1 MIALCMLSFCNLHV
15 CCHGFPSQV
24 FWCIVVCSQIS
35 VLNNNYSR
43 CNQLSLNTLNSL
55 VFFSCFDLFCYSF
68 CLFVF
73 VFCFLLL
80 LFLGGF
86 AWLCFL
92 LFFVIFCCL
101 FVLFFVDLLCFS
113 LVFFFVSLFVFV
125 FVFHFE
131 IFPDLLTV
139 KKYVCNT

>member
-15 CCHGFPSQV
+15 CWHGFPSQV

-55 VFFSCFDLFCYSF
+55 GFFSCFDLLLLLL
-68 CLFVF
+68 LFVC
-73 VFCFLLL
+73 FCFMLL
-80 LFLGGF
+80 LFLGVLFGF
-86 AWLCFL
+86 VFC
-92 LFFVIFCCL
+92 CCL

-113 LVFFFVSLFVFV
+113 LVPFVVIVGLC
-125 FVFHFE
+125 
-131 IFPDLLTV
+131 I
-139 KKYVCNT
+139 VCPSISGF

>member
-15 CCHGFPSQV
+15 CWHGFPMQV

-55 VFFSCFDLFCYSF
+55 VFFSCFDLF
-68 CLFVF
+68 L
-73 VFCFLLL
+73 LLL
-80 LFLGGF
+80 LFV
-86 AWLCFL
+86 CFCF
-92 LFFVIFCCL
+92 LFFVVVGFGRFCLALFFVVVCL

-113 LVFFFVSLFVFV
+113 LVLFFCFVICFCFRFSL
-125 FVFHFE
+125 
-131 IFPDLLTV
+131 
-139 KKYVCNT
+139 

>member
-15 CCHGFPSQV
+15 CWHGFPSQV

-55 VFFSCFDLFCYSF
+55 GFFLVLICFCYCF

-92 LFFVIFCCL
+92 LLFFCCL

-113 LVFFFVSLFVFV
+113 LVLFFVSLFVFV

-131 IFPDLLTV
+131 IVHDLV
-139 KKYVCNT
+139 NR